1 MATLDD
7 IVSVDIHLNTTG
19 VGRAN
24 FGTIMVFSRNTDY
37 VSGKAPAPDSVTTY
51 NRLSDTAGV
60 VAAGTPTAKV
70 LAAIFAPVS
79 YTHLT
84 LPTSDLV

>member
-37 VSGKAPAPDSVTTY
+37 VSGKAPAPDSVATTI
-51 NRLSDTAGV
+51 AC
-60 VAAGTPTAKV
+60 PTQLV
-70 LAAIFAPVS
+70 SWLPAPTRPKYWPRS
-79 YTHLT
+79 
-84 LPTSDLV
+84 SRSRRARAR